1 MLRTRFAGAVAA
13 GVTLAL
19 SLAVA
24 GCGANDDPL
33 ASGDSGGS
41 SGSTSTI
48 TIGSANFAESELLG
62 EIYAQ
67 ALEAKKVQVK
77 RQFNIGARELYLKA
91 LQDGSI
97 DLLPEYNGALLSA
110 LQKGGAPEGVS
121 SPEDVLAALKKV
133 LPSGTEV
140 LEQSAAEDKDTL
152 TVTQATA
159 TKYNLKTIDD
169 LKPVAGTL
177 SIGAGPEWQERY
189 QGLKGLESLYGV
201 KFKTFKPLD
210 AGGPLTV
217 NALAKGQIDVGN
229 IFSTDSSIST
239 NKFVVLDDPKN
250 LYTSQNIIPLIRSAA
265 NNPTVSGALNAVSAK
280 LTTENLTT
288 YLAKVQ
294 VDKQDTA
301 AVAKAFLTENGLA

>member
-1 MLRTRFAGAVAA
+1 MRHIRIVAA
-13 GVTLAL
+13 AAAATLAL
-19 SLAVA
+19 AA
-24 GCGANDDPL
+24 CGANNDPL
-33 ASGDSGGS
+33 SNDTDKS
-41 SGSTSTI
+41 SNAPSTV
-48 TIGSANFAESELLG
+48 TIGSANFAESELLA

-67 ALEAKKVQVK
+67 ALEAKQVQVK

-110 LQKGGAPEGVS
+110 LSKGGAPEGVS
-121 SPEDVLAALKKV
+121 SPDEVLAALKKV
-133 LPSGTEV
+133 LPAGTEV
-140 LEQSAAEDKDTL
+140 LDQSAAEDKDTL

-169 LKPVAGTL
+169 LKPVAGKL

-189 QGLKGLESLYGV
+189 QGLKGLDSLYGV

-210 AGGPLTV
+210 AGGPLTL
-217 NALAKGQIDVGN
+217 NALLKGQIDVGN
-229 IFSTDSSIST
+229 IFSTDSAIKKNSL
-239 NKFVVLDDPKN
+239 VVLDDPKN
-250 LYTSQNIIPLIRSAA
+250 LYLAENVLPLIRSSA

-280 LTTENLTT
+280 LTTDNLTT

-294 VDKQDTA
+294 LDKQDTA
-301 AVAKAFLTENGLA
+301 VVAKAFLADNGLA

>member
-1 MLRTRFAGAVAA
+1 MRYIRIAA
-13 GVTLAL
+13 AALAATV
-19 SLAVA
+19 SLAA
-24 GCGANDDPL
+24 CGANNDPL
-33 ASGDSGGS
+33 SNDTGNGS
-41 SGSTSTI
+41 SNAPSTV
-48 TIGSANFAESELLG
+48 TIGSANFAESELLA
-62 EIYAQ
+62 EIYSQ

-110 LQKGGAPEGVS
+110 LSKGGAPEGVS
-121 SPEDVLAALKKV
+121 TPDDVLAALKKV

-169 LKPVAGTL
+169 LKPVAGKL

-189 QGLKGLESLYGV
+189 QGLKGLDQVYGV

-210 AGGPLTV
+210 AGGPLTL
-217 NALAKGQIDVGN
+217 NALLKGQIDVGN
-229 IFSTDSSIST
+229 IFSTDSAITT
-239 NKFVVLDDPKN
+239 NKLVVLDDPKN
-250 LYTSQNIIPLIRSAA
+250 LYLAENILPLIRSQA
-265 NNPTVSGALNAVSAK
+265 NNPAVSGALNAVSAK

>member
-1 MLRTRFAGAVAA
+1 MTMRYLKIAATGLVA
-13 GVTLAL
+13 TLAL
-19 SLAVA
+19 AA
-24 GCGANDDPL
+24 CGANNDPL
-33 ASGDSGGS
+33 SGDTPKSNS
-41 SGSTSTI
+41 PSTV
-48 TIGSANFAESELLG
+48 TIGSANFAESELLA

-67 ALEAKKVQVK
+67 ALEAKQVQVK

-110 LQKGGAPEGVS
+110 LQKGGTPEGVS

-133 LPSGTEV
+133 LPAGTEV

-152 TVTQATA
+152 TVTQETA
-159 TKYNLKTIDD
+159 GKYSLKTIDD
-169 LKPVAGTL
+169 LKPVAGKL

-217 NALAKGQIDVGN
+217 TALTKGQIDVGN
-229 IFSTDSSIST
+229 IFSTDSSIAT
-239 NKFVVLDDPKN
+239 NKLVVLEDPKN
-250 LYTSQNIIPLIRSAA
+250 LYTSQNVLPLIRTEA

-301 AVAKAFLTENGLA
+301 AVAKAFLTENGLV

>member
-1 MLRTRFAGAVAA
+1 MRYIRIAA
-13 GVTLAL
+13 AALAATV
-19 SLAVA
+19 SLAA
-24 GCGANDDPL
+24 CGANNDPL
-33 ASGDSGGS
+33 SNDTGNGS
-41 SGSTSTI
+41 SNAPSTV

-67 ALEAKKVQVK
+67 ALEAKQVQVK

-110 LQKGGAPEGVS
+110 LSKGGAPEGVS
-121 SPEDVLAALKKV
+121 TPDDVLAALKKV

-169 LKPVAGTL
+169 LKPVAGKL

-189 QGLKGLESLYGV
+189 QGLKGLDQVYGV

-210 AGGPLTV
+210 AGGPLTL
-217 NALAKGQIDVGN
+217 NALLKGQIDVGN
-229 IFSTDSSIST
+229 IFSTDSAITT
-239 NKFVVLDDPKN
+239 NKLVVLDDPKN
-250 LYTSQNIIPLIRSAA
+250 LYLAENILPLIRSQA
-265 NNPTVSGALNAVSAK
+265 NNPAVSGALNAVSAK

-294 VDKQDTA
+294 LDKQDTA
-301 AVAKAFLTENGLA
+301 AVAKAFLTENGLV